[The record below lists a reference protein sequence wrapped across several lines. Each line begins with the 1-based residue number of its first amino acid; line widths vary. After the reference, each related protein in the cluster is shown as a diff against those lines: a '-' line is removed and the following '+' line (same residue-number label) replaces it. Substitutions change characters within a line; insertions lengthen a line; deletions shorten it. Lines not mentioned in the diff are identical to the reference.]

1 MTKLPTLSLLLSTN
15 ILTVH
20 GWIPRISTS
29 LRYYGNQNDNGR
41 ARGHETQQQQ
51 RVLHSKKFD
60 DDGGFDDASDGDYDF
75 DEDHHFILFG
85 DGSIHKAPAFIS
97 RLEAIYG
104 MDTQVDLT
112 SENDVDNI
120 GTASTVTTTAKEPL
134 WQDKGERTKI
144 GDWMDMTEGPCL
156 GDCCGDECDEVR
168 LTSCR
173 VVSEI
178 TACFARCFCC
188 PLSLLMFISFMSYI
202 RVSTAM

>member
-156 GDCCGDECDEVR
+156 GDCCGDECDEQCDIPEHYKVFSSTNDKIPKVDVMSFLGIR
-168 LTSCR
+168 RAEPLR
-173 VVSEI
+173 VQ
-178 TACFARCFCC
+178 RDWD
-188 PLSLLMFISFMSYI
+188 
-202 RVSTAM
+202 

>member
-120 GTASTVTTTAKEPL
+120 GTASTVSTTAKEPL

-156 GDCCGDECDEVR
+156 GDCCGDECDEQCDIPEHYKVFSSTNDKIPKVDVMSFLGIR
-168 LTSCR
+168 RAEPLR
-173 VVSEI
+173 VQ
-178 TACFARCFCC
+178 RDWD
-188 PLSLLMFISFMSYI
+188 
-202 RVSTAM
+202 